1 MRFLEVLQGAGS
13 GTGENYSDLPLGVF
27 GDGACVDVTVTLVV
41 ICFIG
46 SSSRDAVQA
55 SPLPSEEEDVR
66 PLGR

>member
-13 GTGENYSDLPLGVF
+13 GTGENF
-27 GDGACVDVTVTLVV
+27 GDGACVDVTVALVV